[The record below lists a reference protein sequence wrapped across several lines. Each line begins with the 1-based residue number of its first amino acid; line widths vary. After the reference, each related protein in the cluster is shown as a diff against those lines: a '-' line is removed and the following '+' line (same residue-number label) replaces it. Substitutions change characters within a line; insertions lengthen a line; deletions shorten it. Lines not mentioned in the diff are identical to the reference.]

1 MSAVADVDLLAPAAV
16 ADPQGALADLRE
28 HDPVHWSDVHR
39 AWILTRY
46 DDVAAA
52 LLDRERLSS
61 DRVTSV
67 FEQRLSPEERAQREP
82 TFRILGKWM
91 VFLDPPDHTRLRDLV
106 RTAFTSRAVESL
118 RPRVAELV
126 EMLLREPLERG
137 RVDLVRDVAYPLPA
151 TVIAEMLGVPP
162 GDRELFK
169 AWSDDITVLVFGGT
183 DEPGR
188 RDRAQKGIVELAAY
202 LSDLVADYRRKP
214 ADNLITRLVQ
224 AQERSDRLSDDEV
237 VSTCTLLLFGGHET
251 TTNLIANGFLALLR
265 RPDQL
270 DLLAGSPEVA
280 VSAVEELNRY
290 DGPSKFVVRRAAAD
304 VEIRGRTIAA
314 GDAVLLAQC
323 AANRDPRR
331 FDEPDRLDLRRERNR
346 HAAFGFGIHYC
357 LGAPLARM
365 EAQEALPRLAVALRG
380 AELAIDEPQW
390 QPLVVSRALVSLPLT
405 LAGVGRD

>member
-1 MSAVADVDLLAPAAV
+1 VSARSDVDLLAPAAV

-28 HDPVHWSDVHR
+28 HDPVHWSDRHR

-52 LLDRERLSS
+52 LLDPDRFSS

-67 FEQRLSPEERAQREP
+67 FEQKLRPAEQAEREP
-82 TFRILGKWM
+82 TFRILGDWM
-91 VFLDPPDHTRLRDLV
+91 VFRDPPDHTRLRDLV
-106 RTAFTSRAVESL
+106 RTAFTVRAVELL

-126 EMLLREPLERG
+126 ELLLREPLERG
-137 RVDLVRDVAYPLPA
+137 RLDLVRDVAYPLPA

-162 GDRELFK
+162 SDRELFK
-169 AWSDDITVLVFGGT
+169 AWSDDITVLVFGGA
-183 DEPGR
+183 DQSGR
-188 RDRAQKGIVELAAY
+188 RERAQKGIVELAGY
-202 LSDLVADYRRKP
+202 LSELVAHHRRVP
-214 ADNLITRLVQ
+214 AENLISRLVQ
-224 AQERSDRLSDDEV
+224 AQDKSDRLSDDEV

-265 RPDQL
+265 QPDQL
-270 DLLAGSPEVA
+270 ALLAESPELA
-280 VSAVEELNRY
+280 ASAVEELNRY
-290 DGPSKFVVRRAAAD
+290 DGPSKFVVRRAAC
-304 VEIRGRTIAA
+304 EIEVQGRTIAA

-331 FDEPDRLDLRRERNR
+331 FEEPDRLDLRRQGNR

-365 EAQEALPRLAVALRG
+365 EAQEALPRLAAALRG
-380 AELAIDEPQW
+380 AELATDEPQW
-390 QPLVVSRALVSLPLT
+390 QPLLVSRALVSLPLS
-405 LAGVGRD
+405 LRPR